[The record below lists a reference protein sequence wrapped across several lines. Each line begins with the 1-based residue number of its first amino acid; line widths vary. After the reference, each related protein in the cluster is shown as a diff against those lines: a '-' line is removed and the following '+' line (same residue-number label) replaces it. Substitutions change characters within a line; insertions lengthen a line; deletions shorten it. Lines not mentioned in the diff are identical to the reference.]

1 MIDKMDKKVFAIW
14 IGICV
19 LGALLFSYIP
29 NSYASDTSNS
39 SAFEQCIADNNLTTD
54 MSVVESYLE
63 NIPEPTEE
71 MANEYIKEYLEKGEA
86 TFGGKEAEEND
97 KKLSEEIRRYTNLLL
112 ETCGDKVGSSN

>member
-29 NSYASDTSNS
+29 NPYASDTSNS
-39 SAFEQCIADNNLTTD
+39 SAFNQCIVDNNITTD
-54 MSVVESYLE
+54 LSVIESHLA
-63 NIPEPTEE
+63 NIPEPTKE
-71 MANEYIKEYLEKGEA
+71 MANEYIKEYLEKDEA

-97 KKLSEEIRRYTNLLL
+97 KKLSDEIERYTNLLL
-112 ETCGDKVGSSN
+112 ETCGDKLASSN